1 MSSNLKSP
9 SYHDFLIPTI
19 PITINIQLI
28 PFDLDLS
35 GNRSSQLL
43 RSYAS
48 ILRKQKEDEEEEEN
62 EEEEEEEENEE
73 EEEEEEKNGPAIV
86 RVNLFV
92 RSIAT
97 ISDIKMQY
105 VVGFFGA
112 LLGDALTPPTPQQ
125 QHKPPARNII

>member
-19 PITINIQLI
+19 PITTNIQPI
-28 PFDLDLS
+28 PFDSGLS
-35 GNRSSQLL
+35 GNRTSQSL
-43 RSYAS
+43 RSYAPIS
-48 ILRKQKEDEEEEEN
+48 RKH
-62 EEEEEEEENEE
+62 
-73 EEEEEEKNGPAIV
+73 GPAIV

-97 ISDIKMQY
+97 ISDIKM
-105 VVGFFGA
+105 A
-112 LLGDALTPPTPQQ
+112 LLGDASTPPTPQQ